1 MGQTTFSGPV
11 KSLGGFNAVG
21 YNCEVTIADGT
32 DDLTLDADTHG
43 GRILYLLDASM
54 AFTLPSIVA
63 TAPSLPSTANSPDQT
78 CNLGLTFSIYCAI
91 AQTTF
96 SLTTATD
103 DNFVGIYACL
113 HETTNET
120 DHFFADGD
128 DDVMSMNGTTQGGL
142 IDSYIEVT
150 ATTRGWL
157 CSKSIPLGSGNLI
170 TPFS

>member
-1 MGQTTFSGPV
+1 MGKTTFSGPV

-32 DDLTLDADTHG
+32 DNLTLDADTHG

-54 AFTLPSIVA
+54 AFTLPSIV
-63 TAPSLPSTANSPDQT
+63 TTEPTDKTDPNQL

-96 SLTTATD
+96 TLTTASD

-128 DDVMSMNGTTQGGL
+128 DDVMTMNGTTQGGL

-157 CSKSIPLGSGNLI
+157 CSKSIPLGSGVLI

>member
-11 KSLGGFNAVG
+11 KSLGGFNAAG

-32 DDLTLDADTHG
+32 TALTLDADTHG
-43 GRILYLLDASM
+43 GRILYLLDANT
-54 AFTLPSIVA
+54 AFTLPSIV
-63 TAPSLPSTANSPDQT
+63 TTEPTDKTGPNQL
-78 CNLGLTFSIYCAI
+78 CNLGLTFSFYCAI
-91 AQTTF
+91 AQTAFT
-96 SLTTATD
+96 LTAPGD

-120 DHFFADGD
+120 DHFFADD
-128 DDVMSMNGTTQGGL
+128 DDDIMTMNGTTQGGL

-157 CSKSIPLGSGNLI
+157 CSKSIPLGSGDLI
-170 TPFS
+170 TPFSSS

>member
-54 AFTLPSIVA
+54 AFTLPSIV
-63 TAPSLPSTANSPDQT
+63 TTEPTDKTDPNQL

-91 AQTTF
+91 AQTAFT
-96 SLTTATD
+96 LTTASD

-128 DDVMSMNGTTQGGL
+128 DDVMTMNGTTQGGL

-157 CSKSIPLGSGNLI
+157 CSKSIPLGSGDLA